1 MTHLMTFDLSPATHV
16 KNPKVNHEKGKNAGT
31 VTVINWT
38 YIWSYPLSVE
48 SQLTEDC
55 LASKTESSLS

>member
-1 MTHLMTFDLSPATHV
+1 MTHLMTFDLGPATHV

-38 YIWSYPLSVE
+38 YTWS
-48 SQLTEDC
+48 
-55 LASKTESSLS
+55 